1 MTLDATELDAIT
13 QEARHCFLYE
23 DAPEYLLLLE
33 QWAEEVISNPER
45 HYTAEDYNRLMR
57 AAHSLKGGAG
67 IAQLSELQVLS
78 HRLEDVLEAL
88 KEGRLGDRPRA
99 HHLLV
104 QGIEQAQE
112 LLAAAKQNHSLTP
125 TPPYQALLA
134 ALTELL
140 STVSALPSPPTAA
153 PPDLRTALTQTLEE
167 SLQILEASA
176 TDAERE
182 TALAHLIA
190 TAHTLGKQYA
200 LPWLQQLAAELPKL
214 AADLPL
220 GELVPAIVAEC
231 RQLQQAELVKLL
243 PPEPTPTPPA
253 ETTPPQDSYLRIP
266 VSRLDRLGNTV
277 SELLIGQER
286 FTLYQQQFL
295 RANRELKHRLEQ
307 FRPIRDQVQTVYDR
321 LATPLGGR
329 GRPTNGHND
338 FDDVDDV
345 DDFDALQFDHYT
357 ELHTALQDF
366 QELLVRIQETG
377 ADIDLLN
384 RDLQEALDLNRQ
396 HLNSLY
402 AELTNSRLVP
412 FRQLAEKFVTA
423 VQALG
428 DRHHKPVQLVIEG
441 GDTLVDQVILQQ
453 LKAPLTHLVR
463 NAFDH
468 GLEPPAQRQQLGKS
482 PTGTIWLRARLRGNA
497 VEIQVADDGRGIDL
511 QRVSQKAMELQL
523 CSAEKVPHLSREQ
536 ILEFLFVPGFST
548 AKEVSDLSGRGV
560 GLDVVR
566 EQVQRSRGRLQ
577 ITTEPQQ
584 GTTFTL
590 TLPLT
595 LSLLPMVLCQ
605 VGELTLA
612 IPDLS
617 IREVIALKE
626 YTDIRHPSPTIDWQ
640 GQSIPLCPLH
650 QLLPYHRPLSAPTQP
665 LGVGVVVDVAGQA
678 VALAVNYLIAERELV
693 VKPFDQTV
701 PVPPYVMGCTVLGSG
716 EVVPVLA
723 PDNFTVLL
731 RPMAVP
737 ASPIMA
743 RPQQRTIP
751 QVLIVDDSIT
761 VRRLLDRV
769 LRQAGYDVVQCRD
782 GKEALD
788 FLLGQGDQVS
798 LVITDIEM
806 PRLDGYGL
814 LEAIRLS
821 TPLHHLPVAMLT
833 SRGGDT
839 HRQKAFQ
846 LGANDY
852 ITKPFQPQGLLQ
864 KVTQLL
870 AGRQAAAV
878 TPSG

>member
-1 MTLDATELDAIT
+1 MTLNAADLDAIT

-33 QWAEEVISNPER
+33 QWAEQVATDPER
-45 HYTAEDYNRLMR
+45 HYTAEDYNTLMR

-67 IAQLSELQVLS
+67 IAQLSELQALS

-88 KEGRLGDRPRA
+88 KEGRMGDRPRA
-99 HHLLV
+99 HQLLV

-112 LLAAAKQNHSLTP
+112 LLTAAKQNHSLTP
-125 TPPYQALLA
+125 TPRYQALLA
-134 ALTELL
+134 ALTKLL
-140 STVSALPSPPTAA
+140 GTVAATPSSPTAA
-153 PPDLRTALTQTLEE
+153 PPDLRTALTQTLEA
-167 SLQILEASA
+167 SLQSLEAST

-190 TAHTLGKQYA
+190 TAQTLGEQCA
-200 LPWLQQLAAELPKL
+200 IPWLQQLAAELPKL

-220 GELVPAIVAEC
+220 GELVPAVVTEF
-231 RQLQQAELVKLL
+231 RQLQQAELAKL
-243 PPEPTPTPPA
+243 PTPTPPA
-253 ETTPPQDSYLRIP
+253 ETAPPQDSYLRIP

-286 FTLYQQQFL
+286 LTLYQQQFL

-307 FRPIRDQVQTVYDR
+307 FRPIRDQVQTFYDR
-321 LATPLGGR
+321 LATPLGSR
-329 GRPTNGHND
+329 GLAANGHS
-338 FDDVDDV
+338 
-345 DDFDALQFDHYT
+345 DFDALQFDRYT

-423 VQALG
+423 VQTLG

-468 GLEPPAQRQQLGKS
+468 GLEPPQQRQQLGKS

-511 QRVSQKAMELQL
+511 QRVSQKAVELQL
-523 CSAEKVPHLSREQ
+523 CSPEKMPHLSREQ

-548 AKEVSDLSGRGV
+548 AKQVSDLSGRGV

-577 ITTEPQQ
+577 ITTEPQR

-626 YTDIRHPSPTIDWQ
+626 YTDIRHPSTTIDWQ
-640 GQSIPLCPLH
+640 GQSIPLYPLH
-650 QLLPYHRPLSAPTQP
+650 QFLPYQRPLSAPTQP

-731 RPMAVP
+731 TPIP
-737 ASPIMA
+737 ASPVTA
-743 RPQQRTIP
+743 TAQQRTIP
-751 QVLIVDDSIT
+751 QVLIVDDSIA

-821 TPLHHLPVAMLT
+821 ARLRHLPVAMLT

-864 KVTQLL
+864 TVTQLL
-870 AGRQAAAV
+870 AGRPAAV
-878 TPSG
+878 VTLSH

>member
-1 MTLDATELDAIT
+1 MTLNAADLDAIA

-33 QWAEEVISNPER
+33 QWAAQVATDPER
-45 HYTAEDYNRLMR
+45 FYTPDDYNTLMR

-67 IAQLSELQVLS
+67 IAQLRELQALS

-88 KEGRLGDRPRA
+88 KEGRISDRPRA
-99 HHLLV
+99 HQLLV

-112 LLAAAKQNHSLTP
+112 LLAAAKQGPSPPP
-125 TPPYQALLA
+125 TPHYQALLA
-134 ALTELL
+134 ALAALL
-140 STVSALPSPPTAA
+140 ETASASPPPPSTA
-153 PPDLRTALTQTLEE
+153 PPDLRSALTQTLEE
-167 SLQILEASA
+167 SLQLLEASA
-176 TDAERE
+176 TDAERQA
-182 TALAHLIA
+182 ALTHLMA
-190 TAHTLGKQYA
+190 TAQTLGKQYA
-200 LPWLQQLAAELPKL
+200 IPWLQQLAAELPKL

-220 GELVPAIVAEC
+220 GELVPAVVTEF
-231 RQLQQAELVKLL
+231 RQWQQAELAKL
-243 PPEPTPTPPA
+243 PTPNPPGA
-253 ETTPPQDSYLRIP
+253 TAPPQDSYLRIP

-286 FTLYQQQFL
+286 LTLYQQQLL
-295 RANRELKHRLEQ
+295 RINRDLKRRLEQ
-307 FRPIRDQVQTVYDR
+307 FRPIRDQVQTFYDR
-321 LATPLGGR
+321 LATPLGSR
-329 GRPTNGHND
+329 GLAANGHS
-338 FDDVDDV
+338 
-345 DDFDALQFDHYT
+345 DFDALEFDRYT

-366 QELLVRIQETG
+366 QELLVRIQETS
-377 ADIDLLN
+377 ADLDLLN

-396 HLNSLY
+396 HLNHLY
-402 AELTNSRLVP
+402 SELTNSRLVP
-412 FRQLAEKFVTA
+412 FRQLAEQFVTA
-423 VQALG
+423 VQTLG

-468 GLEPPAQRQQLGKS
+468 GLEPPQQRQHLGKP
-482 PTGTIWLRARLRGNA
+482 PTGTIWLRARLRGNR

-511 QRVSQKAMELQL
+511 QRVSQRAVELQL
-523 CSAEKVPHLSREQ
+523 CSPENIPHLSREQ
-536 ILEFLFVPGFST
+536 ILDFLFVPGFST
-548 AKEVSDLSGRGV
+548 AKQVSDLSGRGV

-577 ITTEPQQ
+577 ITTEPQR

-617 IREVIALKE
+617 IREVIALRE
-626 YTDIRHPSPTIDWQ
+626 YTDIHHPSATIYWQ
-640 GQSIPLCPLH
+640 GHSIPLYPLH
-650 QLLPYHRPLSAPTQP
+650 QFLPYQRPLSVPTQP

-678 VALAVNYLIAERELV
+678 VALAVNSLIAERELV

-716 EVVPVLA
+716 AVVPVLA
-723 PDNFTVLL
+723 PDNFTGLL
-731 RPMAVP
+731 TPMEGLT
-737 ASPIMA
+737 SPVTTTA
-743 RPQQRTIP
+743 WQRTFS
-751 QVLIVDDSIT
+751 QVLIAEDSIT
-761 VRRLLDRV
+761 VRRLLERV

-788 FLLGQGDQVS
+788 FLLSQGDQVS

-821 TPLHHLPVAMLT
+821 GALRHLPVAMLT
-833 SRGGDT
+833 SRGGET
-839 HRQKAFQ
+839 HRQKAFE
-846 LGANDY
+846 LGANSY
-852 ITKPFQPQGLLQ
+852 IIKPFQPQALLET
-864 KVTQLL
+864 VTQLL
-870 AGRQAAAV
+870 AGRDAAGV
-878 TPSG
+878 TLSR

>member
-1 MTLDATELDAIT
+1 MTLNAAELDAIT

-33 QWAEEVISNPER
+33 QWAEQVATDPER
-45 HYTAEDYNRLMR
+45 CYTPEDYNTLMR

-67 IAQLSELQVLS
+67 IAQLSELQALS

-88 KEGRLGDRPRA
+88 KEGRMGDRSRA
-99 HHLLV
+99 HQLLV

-112 LLAAAKQNHSLTP
+112 LLAAAKQNHALTP
-125 TPPYQALLA
+125 TPRYQALLA
-134 ALTELL
+134 ALTELIG
-140 STVSALPSPPTAA
+140 TVSATPSPTPAA
-153 PPDLRTALTQTLEE
+153 PLDLRTALTQTLEQ
-167 SLQILEASA
+167 SLQALETSA

-190 TAHTLGKQYA
+190 TAQTLGEQYTI
-200 LPWLQQLAAELPKL
+200 PWLQQLAAELPNL

-220 GELVPAIVAEC
+220 GELVPAVVAEF
-231 RQLQQAELVKLL
+231 RQLQQAELAKL
-243 PPEPTPTPPA
+243 PPPKPTPTPPA
-253 ETTPPQDSYLRIP
+253 ETAPPQDSYLRIP

-277 SELLIGQER
+277 SELLISQER
-286 FTLYQQQFL
+286 LTLYQQQFL
-295 RANRELKHRLEQ
+295 SASRELKYRLEQ
-307 FRPIRDQVQTVYDR
+307 FRPIRDRVQTFYDR
-321 LATPLGGR
+321 LATPLGSR
-329 GRPTNGHND
+329 GLAANGHND
-338 FDDVDDV
+338 FDALE
-345 DDFDALQFDHYT
+345 FDRYT

-402 AELTNSRLVP
+402 GDLTDSRLVP

-423 VQALG
+423 VQTLG

-468 GLEPPAQRQQLGKS
+468 GLEPPQQRQQLGKS

-511 QRVSQKAMELQL
+511 QRVSQKAVELQL
-523 CSAEKVPHLSREQ
+523 CPPEKIPHLSREQ
-536 ILEFLFVPGFST
+536 ILDFLFVPGFST
-548 AKEVSDLSGRGV
+548 AKQVSDLSGRGV

-577 ITTEPQQ
+577 ISTEPQR

-626 YTDIRHPSPTIDWQ
+626 YTDIRHPSATIEWQ
-640 GQSIPLCPLH
+640 GQSIPLYPLH
-650 QLLPYHRPLSAPTQP
+650 QFLPYQRPLSAPTQP

-693 VKPFDQTV
+693 VKPFDHTV

-723 PDNFTVLL
+723 PDNFAVLL
-731 RPMAVP
+731 APTEIP
-737 ASPIMA
+737 AAPVVA
-743 RPQQRTIP
+743 TRQQRTVL
-751 QVLIVDDSIT
+751 QVVIVDDSIA

-788 FLLGQGDQVS
+788 FLLGQGEQVS

-821 TPLHHLPVAMLT
+821 THLRHLPVAMLT
-833 SRGGDT
+833 SRGGET

-846 LGANDY
+846 LGANEY
-852 ITKPFQPQGLLQ
+852 ITKPFQPQVLLQ
-864 KVTQLL
+864 TVTQLL
-870 AGRQAAAV
+870 AGRESAV
-878 TPSG
+878 VTLSR

>member
-1 MTLDATELDAIT
+1 MTLNAADLEAIT

-33 QWAEEVISNPER
+33 QWAEQVATDPER
-45 HYTAEDYNRLMR
+45 HYTAEDYNTLMR

-67 IAQLSELQVLS
+67 IAQLSELQALS

-88 KEGRLGDRPRA
+88 KEGRMGDRPRA
-99 HHLLV
+99 HRLLV

-125 TPPYQALLA
+125 TPRYQALLA

-140 STVSALPSPPTAA
+140 GTVSATSSPPTAA
-153 PPDLRTALTQTLEE
+153 PPDLRTALTQTLEA
-167 SLQILEASA
+167 SLQSLEAST

-190 TAHTLGKQYA
+190 TAQTLGEQCA
-200 LPWLQQLAAELPKL
+200 IPWLQQLVAELPKL

-220 GELVPAIVAEC
+220 GELVPAVVAEF
-231 RQLQQAELVKLL
+231 RQLQQAELAKL
-243 PPEPTPTPPA
+243 PTPNPPA
-253 ETTPPQDSYLRIP
+253 ATAPPQDSYLRIP

-286 FTLYQQQFL
+286 LTLYQQQFL

-307 FRPIRDQVQTVYDR
+307 FRPIRDQVQTFYDR
-321 LATPLGGR
+321 LATPLGSR
-329 GRPTNGHND
+329 GLAANGHS
-338 FDDVDDV
+338 
-345 DDFDALQFDHYT
+345 DFDALEFDRYT

-423 VQALG
+423 VQTLG

-441 GDTLVDQVILQQ
+441 GDTLVDQVIWQQ

-468 GLEPPAQRQQLGKS
+468 GLEPPQQRQQLGKS
-482 PTGTIWLRARLRGNA
+482 PTGTIWLRAQLRGNA

-511 QRVSQKAMELQL
+511 QRVTQKAVELQL
-523 CSAEKVPHLSREQ
+523 CSPEKVPHLSREQ

-548 AKEVSDLSGRGV
+548 AKQVSDLSGRGV

-577 ITTEPQQ
+577 ITTEPQR

-617 IREVIALKE
+617 IRAVIALKE
-626 YTDIRHPSPTIDWQ
+626 YTDIRHPSATIDWQ
-640 GQSIPLCPLH
+640 GQSIPLYPLH
-650 QLLPYHRPLSAPTQP
+650 QFLPYQRPLSVPTQP

-701 PVPPYVMGCTVLGSG
+701 PVPPYIMGCTVLGSG

-731 RPMAVP
+731 TPMKVP
-737 ASPIMA
+737 ASPVTA
-743 RPQQRTIP
+743 TAQQRTIP
-751 QVLIVDDSIT
+751 QVLIVDDSIA

-821 TPLHHLPVAMLT
+821 LRLRHLPVAMLT

-846 LGANDY
+846 RGANAY
-852 ITKPFQPQGLLQ
+852 MTKPFQPQGLLQ
-864 KVTQLL
+864 TVTQLL
-870 AGRQAAAV
+870 AGRPAPAV
-878 TPSG
+878 TLGR

>member
-1 MTLDATELDAIT
+1 MTLDAADLDAIT

-33 QWAEEVISNPER
+33 QWAEQVVTDPER
-45 HYTAEDYNRLMR
+45 HYTAEDYNTLMR

-67 IAQLSELQVLS
+67 IAQLSELQALS

-140 STVSALPSPPTAA
+140 STVSDPSSPPTVA

-167 SLQILEASA
+167 SLQLLEASA

-182 TALAHLIA
+182 TALAQLIA
-190 TAHTLGKQYA
+190 TAHTLGKQYP

-243 PPEPTPTPPA
+243 PPEPTPPPPA
-253 ETTPPQDSYLRIP
+253 ETAPPQDSYLRIP

-286 FTLYQQQFL
+286 LTLYQQQFL
-295 RANRELKHRLEQ
+295 RANRELKQRLDQ
-307 FRPIRDQVQTVYDR
+307 FRPIRDQVQTFYDR
-321 LATPLGGR
+321 LATPLGGP

-338 FDDVDDV
+338 FDALE
-345 DDFDALQFDHYT
+345 FDRYT

-377 ADIDLLN
+377 ADIDLLS

-412 FRQLAEKFVTA
+412 FRQLAQMFVTA

-441 GDTLVDQVILQQ
+441 SDTLVDQVILQQ

-468 GLEPPAQRQQLGKS
+468 GLEPPEQRQQLGKS

-511 QRVSQKAMELQL
+511 QRVSQKAVELRL
-523 CSAEKVPHLSREQ
+523 CSAEQVPHLSREQ

-548 AKEVSDLSGRGV
+548 AKQVSDLSGRGV

-566 EQVQRSRGRLQ
+566 EQVQRSRGHLQ
-577 ITTEPQQ
+577 ITTEPQR

-626 YTDIRHPSPTIDWQ
+626 YTDIHHPSATIDWQ
-640 GQSIPLCPLH
+640 GQSIPLYPLH
-650 QLLPYHRPLSAPTQP
+650 QLLPYQRPLSGPTQP
-665 LGVGVVVDVAGQA
+665 LGVGVVVDVSGQA

-731 RPMAVP
+731 RPVEVR
-737 ASPIMA
+737 ASPMES
-743 RPQQRTIP
+743 PQQPITP

-769 LRQAGYDVVQCRD
+769 LRQAGYNVVQCRD

-788 FLLGQGDQVS
+788 FLLAAGDQVS

-806 PRLDGYGL
+806 PCLDGYGL

-821 TPLHHLPVAMLT
+821 ARLRHLPVAMLT

-839 HRQKAFQ
+839 HRQKALQ

-852 ITKPFQPQGLLQ
+852 ITKPFQPQGILQ
-864 KVTQLL
+864 TVTQLL
-870 AGRQAAAV
+870 TGRHGGVATLSQ
-878 TPSG
+878 

>member
-1 MTLDATELDAIT
+1 MTLNAADLDAIT

-33 QWAEEVISNPER
+33 QWAEQVATDPER
-45 HYTAEDYNRLMR
+45 HYTAEDYNTLMR

-67 IAQLSELQVLS
+67 IAQLSELQGLC

-88 KEGRLGDRPRA
+88 KEGRMGDRPRA
-99 HHLLV
+99 HRLLV

-112 LLAAAKQNHSLTP
+112 LLAAAKQNHSLMP
-125 TPPYQALLA
+125 TPLYQALLE

-140 STVSALPSPPTAA
+140 GTVSAPSAA
-153 PPDLRTALTQTLEE
+153 TPAAPDLRTALTQTLEE
-167 SLQILEASA
+167 SLQTLEASA

-182 TALAHLIA
+182 TALAHLIG
-190 TAHTLGKQYA
+190 TTQTLAEQYA
-200 LPWLQQLAAELPKL
+200 IPWLQQLAAELPKL

-220 GELVPAIVAEC
+220 GELVPAVVTEF
-231 RQLQQAELVKLL
+231 RQLQQAELAKL
-243 PPEPTPTPPA
+243 PTPTPPA
-253 ETTPPQDSYLRIP
+253 VPETAPLEDNYLRIP
-266 VSRLDRLGNTV
+266 VSKLERLGNTV

-286 FTLYQQQFL
+286 LTLYQQQFL

-307 FRPIRDQVQTVYDR
+307 FRPIRDQVQTCYDR
-321 LATPLGGR
+321 LATPLGSR
-329 GRPTNGHND
+329 GLAANGHS
-338 FDDVDDV
+338 
-345 DDFDALQFDHYT
+345 DFDALQFDRYT

-402 AELTNSRLVP
+402 GELTNSRLVP

-423 VQALG
+423 VQTLG
-428 DRHHKPVQLVIEG
+428 DRHHKLVQLVIEG

-468 GLEPPAQRQQLGKS
+468 GLELPQERQQLGKS
-482 PTGTIWLRARLRGNA
+482 PTGTIWLRARLWGNA

-511 QRVSQKAMELQL
+511 QRVSQKAVELKL
-523 CSAEKVPHLSREQ
+523 CSPEKVPHLSCEQ

-548 AKEVSDLSGRGV
+548 AKQVSHLSGRGV

-577 ITTEPQQ
+577 ISTEPQR

-626 YTDIRHPSPTIDWQ
+626 YTDIRHPSATIEWQ
-640 GQSIPLCPLH
+640 GQSIPLYPLH
-650 QLLPYHRPLSAPTQP
+650 QFLPYQRPLSAPNQP

-701 PVPPYVMGCTVLGSG
+701 PVPPYIMGCTVLGSG
-716 EVVPVLA
+716 EVAPVLA

-731 RPMAVP
+731 TPMEVP
-737 ASPIMA
+737 ASLVTATA
-743 RPQQRTIP
+743 RQRTIP
-751 QVLIVDDSIT
+751 QVLIVDDSIA

-821 TPLHHLPVAMLT
+821 GRLRHLPVAMLT

-846 LGANDY
+846 LGANGY

-864 KVTQLL
+864 TVTQLL
-870 AGRQAAAV
+870 AGRPAAV
-878 TPSG
+878 VTLSG

>member
-1 MTLDATELDAIT
+1 MTLDAADLEAIT

-33 QWAEEVISNPER
+33 QWAEQVATDPER
-45 HYTAEDYNRLMR
+45 HYTAEDYNTLMR

-67 IAQLSELQVLS
+67 IAQLSELQALS

-88 KEGRLGDRPRA
+88 KEGRMGDRPRA
-99 HHLLV
+99 HRLLI

-125 TPPYQALLA
+125 TPRYQALLA

-140 STVSALPSPPTAA
+140 GTVAATPSSSTAP
-153 PPDLRTALTQTLEE
+153 PPDLRTALTQTLEA
-167 SLQILEASA
+167 SLQRLEAST

-190 TAHTLGKQYA
+190 TAQTLGEQCA
-200 LPWLQQLAAELPKL
+200 IPWLQQLAAELPKL

-220 GELVPAIVAEC
+220 GELVPAVVAEF
-231 RQLQQAELVKLL
+231 RQLQQAELAKL
-243 PPEPTPTPPA
+243 PTPTPPA
-253 ETTPPQDSYLRIP
+253 ETAPPQDSYLRIP
-266 VSRLDRLGNTV
+266 VSRLDCLANTV

-286 FTLYQQQFL
+286 LTLYQQQFL
-295 RANRELKHRLEQ
+295 RINRELKHRLEQ
-307 FRPIRDQVQTVYDR
+307 FRPIRDQVQTFYDR
-321 LATPLGGR
+321 LATPLGSQGVAANR
-329 GRPTNGHND
+329 HSG
-338 FDDVDDV
+338 
-345 DDFDALQFDHYT
+345 FDALQFDRYT

-402 AELTNSRLVP
+402 GELTNSRLVP
-412 FRQLAEKFVTA
+412 FRQLAEKFAIA
-423 VQALG
+423 VQTLG

-468 GLEPPAQRQQLGKS
+468 GLEPPQQRQQLGKS

-511 QRVSQKAMELQL
+511 QRVSQKAVELQL
-523 CSAEKVPHLSREQ
+523 CPPEKVPHLSREQ

-548 AKEVSDLSGRGV
+548 AKQVSDLSGRGV

-577 ITTEPQQ
+577 ITTEPQR

-626 YTDIRHPSPTIDWQ
+626 YTDIHHPSATIDWQ
-640 GQSIPLCPLH
+640 GQSIPLYPLH
-650 QLLPYHRPLSAPTQP
+650 QFLPYQRPLSAPTQP

-701 PVPPYVMGCTVLGSG
+701 PVPPYVMGCTVLGTG

-723 PDNFTVLL
+723 PDNLGVLL
-731 RPMAVP
+731 TPMEVP
-737 ASPIMA
+737 AP
-743 RPQQRTIP
+743 PVTTPDQQRTIP
-751 QVLIVDDSIT
+751 QVLIVDDAIT
-761 VRRLLDRV
+761 VRRLLDAV
-769 LRQAGYDVVQCRD
+769 LRQAGYDVVECRD

-788 FLLGQGDQVS
+788 FLLDQGDQVS
-798 LVITDIEM
+798 LVLTDIEM

-821 TPLHHLPVAMLT
+821 ARLRHLPVAILT

-846 LGANDY
+846 LGANGY
-852 ITKPFQPQGLLQ
+852 IVKPFQPQTLLQ
-864 KVTQLL
+864 TVNQLL
-870 AGRQAAAV
+870 ADRHAAV
-878 TPSG
+878 VTLSR